1 MNRRDYQYYREYSQ
15 RSSSASRNGGGLRR
29 LTEHFADWQPDGS
42 DRWGETRTTTP
53 RKTPRRILTPVIDK
67 EFTDSDILCAIKDLE
82 VGMLLD
88 SNRSLLYFVFYEYMG
103 HKEII
108 VEWLMEASEE
118 SQNLYILK
126 KVTEYIDNLIDL
138 KHHLESCEEI
148 SELTG
153 DVRTRLQDTE
163 FIGSD
168 Q

>member
-1 MNRRDYQYYREYSQ
+1 MKKKNRRDYQYHGGYSQ

-29 LTEHFADWQPDGS
+29 LAEHFAEWQTDGS
-42 DRWGETRTTTP
+42 DRWGETRP
-53 RKTPRRILTPVIDK
+53 RKMPRRILTPVIDK
-67 EFTDSDILCAIKDLE
+67 EFTDSDILSEIKDLE
-82 VGMLLD
+82 VEKLLD

-108 VEWLMEASEE
+108 VEWLIEASEE

-126 KVTEYIDNLIDL
+126 KVTEYIDNLVNL